1 MKKYYLLYLPFLF
14 LSYLSVAQSV
24 LNRFEIIGK
33 NKAIDIPFEYKNNFI
48 LMKVNYNKA
57 FPLNFIF
64 DTGAEHTLLLKKE
77 YSDILQSKYDR
88 RIKLIGADQSEE
100 MYALITRGVPMG
112 LSNTVSYK
120 QDILVLERD
129 FFQLDELTGL
139 YVDGILSGSFF
150 KTYVTHIDFKKNVI
164 SFIPQNQFRYNRK
177 YIKVPIEVQNG
188 KLYVNAEVN
197 INNKVIPVRLMVD
210 SGAGLPLL
218 LYADAN
224 PDFKAPEKTIP
235 GKIGKG
241 LGGFLEGHFGKISE
255 LKLESFKFPNI
266 VTSFQKLDST
276 ENLTA
281 SVQNLN
287 FANRQGLIGNQLLNR
302 FDIYIDYTKN
312 IMYMTPIRDLKK
324 EFRVDRSG
332 LEVLATGHEL
342 KQYAVSS
349 VLPGSP
355 ADEAGLKK
363 GDILKKVGGL
373 STNLLTLDQIIITFS
388 RNAGKTINIQY
399 IRDGE
404 IYKTKVTLK
413 DLI

>member
-1 MKKYYLLYLPFLF
+1 MKKSFFFYPPLLLLF
-14 LSYLSVAQSV
+14 SSLTSQSV
-24 LNRFEIIGK
+24 LNKFEILGK

-48 LMKVNYNKA
+48 LMKVNFNKA

-77 YSDILQSKYDR
+77 YSDILQCKYDR

-112 LSNTVSYK
+112 LSNAVSYK

-150 KTYVTHIDFKKNVI
+150 KTYVTHIDFKKNVL

-177 YIKVPIEVQNG
+177 YIKIPMEVQNG
-188 KLYVNAEVN
+188 KLYVNAEVT
-197 INNKVIPVRLMVD
+197 INNKSIPVRLMVD

-241 LGGFLEGHFGKISE
+241 LGGFLEGHFGKITE

-266 VTSFQKLDST
+266 VTSFQKLDSA

-281 SVQNLN
+281 SIQNLN

-302 FDIYIDYTKN
+302 FDIFIDYSKN
-312 IMYMTPIRDLKK
+312 LMYMSPIRDLKK

-332 LEVLATGHEL
+332 MEVLATGHEL
-342 KQYAVSS
+342 KQYAVGS
-349 VLPGSP
+349 VIPGSP
-355 ADEAGLKK
+355 SDEAGLRK
-363 GDILKKVGGL
+363 GDILKRINGL
-373 STNLLTLDQIIITFS
+373 STNLLSLDQIIITFS
-388 RNAGKTINIQY
+388 RNAGKTISIHY

-404 IYKTKVTLK
+404 VYKTKVTLK